1 MTAPVASQLE
11 VGRIETTRIT
21 PSGERLRLTVP
32 TAFGSYRWYGSTRFT
47 GPRTARQFLLAP
59 AGEHRVIPAKILP
72 GARVSSRS
80 LRGYDAVVY
89 EAADRS
95 DSALVLAGP
104 RHEATTWFGGPAPEA
119 GALARLVETFRFVDS
134 ADGASLT
141 PASDLLVQQPDVTVA
156 GRNADSVLM
165 VRRAA
170 EALPTLP
177 DWAGLRLPGGLEL
190 WKADRNLEARLA
202 AAVDGTAH
210 QWRYL
215 LAGPQAVMDLVL
227 LGPESG
233 RPATALDDDALVDA
247 LGALTAV
254 WG

>member
-1 MTAPVASQLE
+1 MSGT
-11 VGRIETTRIT
+11 ETTRVT
-21 PSGERLRLTVP
+21 PSGQRLHLTVP
-32 TAFGSYRWYGSTRFT
+32 TAFGPYRWYGSTRFT
-47 GPRTARQFLLAP
+47 GPRMARQFFLAP
-59 AGEHRVIPAKILP
+59 AGEHRVIPTKILP
-72 GARVSSRS
+72 GARTSVRS
-80 LRGYDAVVY
+80 LRGFDAIVV

-104 RHEATTWFGGPAPEA
+104 HHEATTWFGGPAPEA
-119 GALARLVETFRFVDS
+119 GALAKLVDTFRFVDS

-177 DWAGLRLPGGLEL
+177 DWAGLTLAGGLEL
-190 WKADRNLEARLA
+190 WKADRNLESGQA
-202 AAVDGTAH
+202 AAVAGTVH

-215 LAGPQAVMDLVL
+215 IAGPQAVMDLVL

-233 RPATALDDDALVDA
+233 RPQTGLDGDSLVDA
-247 LGALTAV
+247 LGSLTAV
-254 WG
+254 WN